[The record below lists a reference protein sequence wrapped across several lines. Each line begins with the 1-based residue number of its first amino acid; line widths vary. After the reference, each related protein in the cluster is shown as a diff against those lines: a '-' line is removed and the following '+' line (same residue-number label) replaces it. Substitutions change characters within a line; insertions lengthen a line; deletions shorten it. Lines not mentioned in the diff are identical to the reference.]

1 MLALGG
7 DNSITFAVAHGACA
21 DGLITLDA
29 HHDLRDGRSNGS
41 PVRRLVESGLD
52 GRRVVQ
58 IGISDFANSAFYAAR
73 ARELGITVI
82 SREELERR
90 PIADAMAEA
99 LEIAGGGP
107 TARIHVDLD
116 VDVCDRAV
124 APACPAS
131 VPGGISARELRTA
144 ARAAGADPRVVSLD
158 ITEVDASGRRP
169 RRPHRPAGRP
179 VRAGDRHRRAA
190 PEAAHWRRALAT
202 SPSCLARLA
211 GDDGCMPGEVPGAG
225 GTSAASLRHSRQR
238 VRGVRVMVQGALW
251 LAGQGVPGGA
261 PGSGRGTWSAVV
273 GGDDGPHAE
282 VDLAVMRPAQQ
293 GQVRQVGVP
302 AGGPVLHVV
311 GLAGLGGDRAAGDDA
326 ARGPGRP
333 APGAAPG
340 SRSGRSA
347 RRPAGSGSRAGCA
360 ARAAIRAAAER
371 PPTCPPSPRR
381 RIECRR
387 CVGSRHRAAASR
399 RRVPSARPAAQEL
412 GDGVGAVP
420 RVDHDRGDQR
430 VAGGEPGLG
439 VRSGCAPGRWSTP
452 GPRGWWT
459 PG

>member
-1 MLALGG
+1 MLDLTELMLVDLGDQTDPDTPAGERATIEAVRLFPRAPVLALGG

-90 PIADAMAEA
+90 PMADAMAEA
-99 LEIAGGGP
+99 LEIAGSGP

-144 ARAAGADPRVVSLD
+144 ARAAGTDPRVVSLD

-179 VRAGDRHRRAA
+179 VRAGDRHRGAA
-190 PEAAHWRRALAT
+190 PAAELTRVTPSRRPRRGRRSRRPCGGRPWRGCGSVPVESSTSTVGVRVTSSWRTRSRCDSASTSMCTTPGTIAAT
-202 SPSCLARLA
+202 SPSTTRVARHGVQKAEENCRRVACSPRGWPRSA
-211 GDDGCMPGEVPGAG
+211 GPR
-225 GTSAASLRHSRQR
+225 TSAAGITVWSTTSM
-238 VRGVRVMVQGALW
+238 GC
-251 LAGQGVPGGA
+251 PSTIS
-261 PGSGRGTWSAVV
+261 GSESSA
-273 GGDDGPHAE
+273 
-282 VDLAVMRPAQQ
+282 
-293 GQVRQVGVP
+293 
-302 AGGPVLHVV
+302 
-311 GLAGLGGDRAAGDDA
+311 A
-326 ARGPGRP
+326 AR
-333 APGAAPG
+333 
-340 SRSGRSA
+340 
-347 RRPAGSGSRAGCA
+347 
-360 ARAAIRAAAER
+360 
-371 PPTCPPSPRR
+371 PPPRR
-381 RIECRR
+381 YGHATLPTGAGTAGTVATVRIRPSVRCRQ
-387 CVGSRHRAAASR
+387 S
-399 RRVPSARPAAQEL
+399 PN
-412 GDGVGAVP
+412 
-420 RVDHDRGDQR
+420 R
-430 VAGGEPGLG
+430 VAATSTT
-439 VRSGCAPGRWSTP
+439 RST
-452 GPRGWWT
+452 
-459 PG
+459 